1 MENKEELYNEEEM
14 DLLNKLGIMAK
25 EFKDAYSD
33 TKNNDNEE
41 EK

>member
-14 DLLNKLGIMAK
+14 DILNKLGTMSK
-25 EFKDAYSD
+25 EFQNAYSD
-33 TKNNDNEE
+33 TKSNNNEE

>member
-14 DLLNKLGIMAK
+14 DILNKLGIMSK
-25 EFKDAYSD
+25 EFQNAYNE
-33 TKNNDNEE
+33 TKSTDNEE